1 MISIN
6 RQDYIDAKNRTNSNS
21 GRSAGNKFNP
31 NFSEIDP
38 QFLRTSHFQLGDKS
52 QMPPDQ
58 WATTYGQTMQ
68 PNPIKIDDRKSNNS
82 FKSSIC
88 INPDGDQT
96 NFQTES
102 RIKYLIF

>member
-6 RQDYIDAKNRTNSNS
+6 RQDYMDAKDRTNSNPLT
-21 GRSAGNKFNP
+21 GTANNFNS
-31 NFSEIDP
+31 NFSKIDP
-38 QFLRTSHFQLGDKS
+38 QFLRVSHFELGDKS

-68 PNPIKIDDRKSNNS
+68 PNPIKIDDRKLNNS
-82 FKSSIC
+82 FKSSLC
-88 INPDGDQT
+88 INPDGNQT

-102 RIKYLIF
+102 RVK